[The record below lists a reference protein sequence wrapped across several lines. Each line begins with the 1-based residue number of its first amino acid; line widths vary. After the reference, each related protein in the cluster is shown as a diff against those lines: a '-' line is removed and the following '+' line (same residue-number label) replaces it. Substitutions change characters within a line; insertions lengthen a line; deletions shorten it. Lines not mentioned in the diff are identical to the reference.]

1 MSPKVVKVCK
11 TFLLADI
18 TSELFPA
25 LEKKFFQLRNDKKQD
40 NTKKQEINLTITNLW
55 NYVFT
60 QLIFFCLWKVLL
72 NIELKPD
79 NVKKIQKMLGFLR

>member
-40 NTKKQEINLTITNLW
+40 NTKKTGNQFND
-55 NYVFT
+55 YKFV
-60 QLIFFCLWKVLL
+60 QLCFYTAYIFLPLESVIKYR
-72 NIELKPD
+72 
-79 NVKKIQKMLGFLR
+79 VKGR